1 MSGELAI
8 LDYAYNQNN
17 LWKIEST
24 CNETHIFSTVF
35 DTRANVDF
43 VTIESAKYSGVLTLD
58 LVVPNSFY
66 VGFSSG
72 GGELAKPGVVLLWEC
87 RNDAFDSKCCSDI
100 EASGFTR
107 NEMNGIYSFS
117 GNFLNGR
124 HLYVDQNSVFGIWF
138 DGEYGDAADWVLGL
152 MSNIAEGKL
161 TYGWVMSNQDTS
173 CPSWTKVWTEWW
185 NSQWIIAERGII
197 KCLSGYYYFFQDNM
211 FIFVINI

>member
-1 MSGELAI
+1 MILTYVGMSGEISLI
-8 LDYAYNQNN
+8 DYSNDYTA
-17 LWKIEST
+17 LWTVESD
-24 CNETHIFSTVF
+24 CDKTHIFSTVF
-35 DTRANVDF
+35 NTRANVDF

-107 NEMNGIYSFS
+107 NEMNGIYSFT
-117 GNFLNGR
+117 GNYLNGR

-138 DGEYGDAADWVLGL
+138 DGEYGDAADWVVGW
-152 MSNIAEGKL
+152 MSNIAVGKL
-161 TYGWVMSNQDTS
+161 KNGYVLSNSDTS
-173 CPSWTKVWTEWW
+173 CPSMTKVWLEWW
-185 NSQWIIAERGII
+185 TSQWLTSETGIM
-197 KCLSGYYYFFQDNM
+197 KCLSGIIDIY
-211 FIFVINI
+211 IRS